1 MATLKELE
9 EALVNADA
17 AGDAS
22 SATALAN
29 EIVRVREAE
38 KKAAFPQQAMPPMRN
53 KPGVSGTE
61 SVLRGVYDPF
71 TGMAQGLYNVL
82 PQGVQTAGNK
92 LNDYLASKTGM
103 FPVIGDAGLNAKI
116 ASDEAAYQQR
126 RGSGL
131 DVGRIAGNVVSPINA
146 AIAMKAP
153 QAASLVGRVVQGAG
167 VGATQAMTQPVTQGD
182 YLTEKLKQGNVG
194 LAVGGALPV
203 VTSGVA
209 RVVSPKAS
217 LNPDVALLKSKGVNP
232 TIGQTLGGAY
242 NTTEQKATSL
252 FGVGDSIRS
261 ARESARDQFNKAVI
275 NDVVESVG
283 GKVDDIGREGVRKAG
298 DIVSKSYDD
307 IWASFKGLNFDKQFA
322 QDFGQLQQLSTGLTP
337 DMQRKFNS
345 TVNNYLASR
354 VSPNGGMTSE
364 TLKKAY
370 SDIGDVQRQYA
381 KSSGAE
387 GELGSALKQLQAL
400 IMNQVGRASPVAAKQ
415 MQASDLAWAK
425 LVRVEDSAKRS
436 TTNDGVFT
444 PGQFL
449 GALKGNSASVR
460 GRDFSRGTALGQSL
474 GEAGQ
479 KVLGNTYPDSGT
491 AGRVLNVLQG
501 AGAVTNPALTLGGMA
516 VGMGA
521 YTPAMQK
528 ALVAAA
534 SNRGASAPFIAE
546 ELRKLTPILNPLGY
560 GLLNSRN

>member
-22 SATALAN
+22 SATAFAN

-38 KKAAFPQQAMPPMRN
+38 KKAASPQQTMPPMRN
-53 KPGVSGTE
+53 APGVSNTE

-71 TGMAQGLYNVL
+71 TGMAQSLYNVL
-82 PQGVQTAGNK
+82 PEGVQTAGNR
-92 LNDYLASKTGM
+92 LNDYLARKTGM

-116 ASDEAAYQQR
+116 ASDEAVYQQR
-126 RGSGL
+126 RGGGL

-153 QAASLVGRVVQGAG
+153 QAASLAGRVVQGAG

-203 VTSGVA
+203 VASGVA

-217 LNPDVALLKSKGVNP
+217 LNPDVDLLKSKGVNP

-242 NTTEQKATSL
+242 NTVEQKVTSL
-252 FGVGDSIRS
+252 FGVGDSIRN

-283 GKVDDIGREGVRKAG
+283 GQVDDIGREGVRKAG

-307 IWASFKGLNFDKQFA
+307 IWTSFKGLNFDKQFA
-322 QDFGQLQQLSTGLTP
+322 QDFGQLRQLSTGLTP
-337 DMQRKFNS
+337 DMQRKFNA

-370 SDIGDVQRQYA
+370 SDIGEVQRQYA

-425 LVRVEDSAKRS
+425 LVRVEDAAKRS

-444 PGQFL
+444 PGQL
-449 GALKGNSASVR
+449 LAALKGNSTSVR
-460 GRDFSRGTALGQSL
+460 GRDFSRGTALGQKL

-501 AGAVTNPALTLGGMA
+501 AGAVTNPVLTLGGMA
-516 VGMGA
+516 AGMGA

-546 ELRKLTPILNPLGY
+546 ELRKLTPILNPIGY